1 MSNKWSYFVNSKLI
15 FFLVFSLFINV
26 AKSQNI
32 LQLSGSTCSGNL
44 RLNAYLESK
53 ATLKSWSKDG
63 VILIGEKT
71 PSIDCLLYGE
81 GTYSLEYSVEGK
93 TELITYDVIENA
105 QGVVDFNLE
114 PLLAAG
120 VTIVSATNNSTEN
133 ILTWNWD
140 FGNGEK
146 STSKEAKV
154 FYKEESTYLITLTA
168 TSESGCVYTAS
179 KLYSWTYK
187 K

>member
-1 MSNKWSYFVNSKLI
+1 MSNKWSRLVNFRLI
-15 FFLVFSLFINV
+15 FLLVFSMFLSV
-26 AKSQNI
+26 AKSQNT
-32 LQLSGSTCSGNL
+32 LKLSGSACNNNL
-44 RLNAYLESK
+44 KLNAYLESK

-63 VILIGEKT
+63 VTLIGEKT

-81 GTYSLEYSVEGK
+81 GTYSLEYSIDGK
-93 TELITYDVIENA
+93 TEMISYEVIENA
-105 QGVVDFNLE
+105 QGVVDFTLE

-120 VTIVSATNNSTEN
+120 VTIVSATLNSTEN

-146 STSKEAKV
+146 STTKEAKV
-154 FYKEESTYLITLTA
+154 FYKEQSTYLITLTA

-179 KLYSWTYK
+179 KLYNWTYK
-187 K
+187 